1 MAINFLNDLNP
12 EQRQAVTHPGGPL
25 LILAG
30 AGSGKTRCLTYR
42 TAWLI
47 SDKLVDPSRILL
59 LTFTNKAAGEMK
71 SRVKTLLNHQPSIIN
86 HQSLPWAGTFHSWC
100 AWILRK
106 HAGLAG
112 LKESWVIYDEDDKV
126 SLLKDIISDLDLP
139 KTRFRPRAAGA
150 VISDAKNELITAT
163 EYPQFARGEWY
174 GGIARIYLEYQ
185 RRTAQFG
192 GLDFDDLLVETVKL
206 FERQEGLLSRYQ
218 EQIQHLLVDEYQDTN
233 TAQYRLTRLL
243 AGRHQNLTAVGDF
256 SQAIYQF
263 RGANY
268 KNLLQLQRD
277 FRELTTMRLE
287 QNYRSHQSILDA
299 AHQVIKNNTQ
309 HPVLELWTD
318 KKSGEQVK
326 LHVAISEIDEAAF
339 VTQAIEMATSRKN
352 GEFRHRDFAVLYRT
366 NAQSRVFEEA
376 MLAAGV
382 PYVLVGGIQFYQR
395 AEVKDCLAYL
405 RLLYNPD
412 DKVSETRVLKLGKQ
426 RYSDFRRWV
435 AASLDNISSIRS
447 ARNPRSLPRRLPV
460 SEEIKVLSG
469 SSSMI
474 SEISSSARLI
484 LDNLSGFSSIV
495 SVLPAGRSKIP
506 SSATTRE
513 LLDGLIKATRYL
525 ERFDQKDPEDQV
537 RIENVKELLS
547 VAEAYPQL
555 GNFLEQVTL
564 VERETLQ
571 QKENRD
577 GVRLMTLHAAKGLE
591 FKQVFLV
598 GLEEGLLPHSRSIEK
613 LEDLEEER
621 RLMYVGVTRAMDE
634 LVLSYA
640 RSRLVFGSRG
650 VAVPSRF
657 IGEIGEE
664 RLERI

>member
-1 MAINFLNDLNP
+1 MVINFLDDLNP
-12 EQRQAVTHPGGPL
+12 EQRRAVTHPGGPV

-42 TAWLI
+42 VAWLI
-47 SDKLVDPSRILL
+47 SDQLVDPSRILL

-71 SRVKTLLNHQPSIIN
+71 SRVKTLLNNQQSIIN
-86 HQSLPWAGTFHSWC
+86 NQQLPWAGTFHSWC

-150 VISDAKNELITAT
+150 VISEAKNELVGAT

-174 GGIARIYLEYQ
+174 EGIARIYLEYQ
-185 RRTAQFG
+185 RRMKQFG
-192 GLDFDDLLVETVKL
+192 GLDFDDLLVEAVKM
-206 FERQEGLLSRYQ
+206 FERQEELLTRYQ

-243 AGRHQNLTAVGDF
+243 VGRHRNLTAVGDF

-277 FRELTTMRLE
+277 FKELTTMRLE

-309 HPVLELWTD
+309 HPVLKLWTD
-318 KKSGEQVK
+318 KKSPELVK
-326 LHVAISEIDEAAF
+326 LHVAMSEIDEAAF
-339 VTQAIEMATSRKN
+339 VTQAIEMANLRKN

-426 RYSDFRRWV
+426 RYTDFRTFTRQV
-435 AASLDNISSIRS
+435 NQ
-447 ARNPRSLPRRLPV
+447 
-460 SEEIKVLSG
+460 K
-469 SSSMI
+469 M
-474 SEISSSARLI
+474 
-484 LDNLSGFSSIV
+484 
-495 SVLPAGRSKIP
+495 
-506 SSATTRE
+506 TTRE
-513 LLDGLIKATRYL
+513 LLDGVIRATRYL
-525 ERFDQKDPEDQV
+525 EKFDDKDPEDQV
-537 RIENVKELLS
+537 RIENVKELMS
-547 VAEAYPQL
+547 GAEAYPQL

-640 RSRLVFGSRG
+640 RSRLVFGARG

>member
-1 MAINFLNDLNP
+1 
-12 EQRQAVTHPGGPL
+12 
-25 LILAG
+25 
-30 AGSGKTRCLTYR
+30 
-42 TAWLI
+42 
-47 SDKLVDPSRILL
+47 
-59 LTFTNKAAGEMK
+59 
-71 SRVKTLLNHQPSIIN
+71 
-86 HQSLPWAGTFHSWC
+86 
-100 AWILRK
+100 
-106 HAGLAG
+106 
-112 LKESWVIYDEDDKV
+112 
-126 SLLKDIISDLDLP
+126 
-139 KTRFRPRAAGA
+139 
-150 VISDAKNELITAT
+150 
-163 EYPQFARGEWY
+163 
-174 GGIARIYLEYQ
+174 
-185 RRTAQFG
+185 
-192 GLDFDDLLVETVKL
+192 
-206 FERQEGLLSRYQ
+206 
-218 EQIQHLLVDEYQDTN
+218 
-233 TAQYRLTRLL
+233 
-243 AGRHQNLTAVGDF
+243 LTAVGDF

-277 FRELTTMRLE
+277 FKELTTMRLE

-309 HPVLELWTD
+309 HPVLKLWTD
-318 KKSGEQVK
+318 KKSPELVK
-326 LHVAISEIDEAAF
+326 LHVAMSEIDEAAF
-339 VTQAIEMATSRKN
+339 VTQAIEMANLRKN

-426 RYSDFRRWV
+426 RYTDFRTFTRQV
-435 AASLDNISSIRS
+435 NQ
-447 ARNPRSLPRRLPV
+447 
-460 SEEIKVLSG
+460 K
-469 SSSMI
+469 M
-474 SEISSSARLI
+474 
-484 LDNLSGFSSIV
+484 
-495 SVLPAGRSKIP
+495 
-506 SSATTRE
+506 TTRE
-513 LLDGLIKATRYL
+513 LLDGVIRETRYL

-577 GVRLMTLHAAKGLE
+577 GVVLMTLHAAKGLE

-598 GLEEGLLPHSRSIEK
+598 GLEEGLLPHSRSMEK
-613 LEDLEEER
+613 LENLEEER

>member
-1 MAINFLNDLNP
+1 MDILGIEFGGGEYLPPSESFRFGFVGFPIGDDEFGRKHGTIIPMVINFLDDLNP
-12 EQRQAVTHPGGPL
+12 EQRRAVTHPGGPV

-42 TAWLI
+42 VAWLI
-47 SDKLVDPSRILL
+47 SDQLVDPSRILL

-71 SRVKTLLNHQPSIIN
+71 SRVKTLLNNQQSIIN
-86 HQSLPWAGTFHSWC
+86 NQQLPWAGTFHSWC

-150 VISDAKNELITAT
+150 VISEAKNELVGAT

-174 GGIARIYLEYQ
+174 EGIARIYLEYQ
-185 RRTAQFG
+185 RRMKQFG
-192 GLDFDDLLVETVKL
+192 GLDFDDLLVEAVKM
-206 FERQEGLLSRYQ
+206 FERQEGLLTRYQ

-243 AGRHQNLTAVGDF
+243 VGRHRNLTAVGDF

-277 FRELTTMRLE
+277 FKELTTMRLE

-309 HPVLELWTD
+309 HPVLKLWTD
-318 KKSGEQVK
+318 KKSPELVK
-326 LHVAISEIDEAAF
+326 LHVAMSEIDEAAF
-339 VTQAIEMATSRKN
+339 VTQAIEMANLRKN

-426 RYSDFRRWV
+426 RYTDFRTFTRQV
-435 AASLDNISSIRS
+435 NQ
-447 ARNPRSLPRRLPV
+447 
-460 SEEIKVLSG
+460 K
-469 SSSMI
+469 M
-474 SEISSSARLI
+474 
-484 LDNLSGFSSIV
+484 
-495 SVLPAGRSKIP
+495 
-506 SSATTRE
+506 TTRE
-513 LLDGLIKATRYL
+513 LLDGVIRETRYL

-577 GVRLMTLHAAKGLE
+577 GVVLMTLHAAKGLE

-598 GLEEGLLPHSRSIEK
+598 GLEEGLLPHSRSMEK
-613 LEDLEEER
+613 LENLEEER

>member
-1 MAINFLNDLNP
+1 MATNFLDELNP
-12 EQRQAVTHPGGPL
+12 QQRRAVTHPGGPL

-42 TAWLI
+42 VAWLI
-47 SDKLVDPSRILL
+47 SDQFVDPSRILL

-71 SRVKTLLNHQPSIIN
+71 SRVKTLLNHQSSTIN
-86 HQSLPWAGTFHSWC
+86 HQQLPWAGTFHSWC
-100 AWILRK
+100 AWTLRK

-112 LKESWVIYDEDDKV
+112 LKESWVIYDEDDKE
-126 SLLKDIISDLDLP
+126 SLLKEIISDLDLP
-139 KTRFRPRAAGA
+139 KTRFRPRAVGA
-150 VISDAKNELITAT
+150 VISDAKNELVGAT

-174 GGIARIYLEYQ
+174 EGVARIYLEYQ
-185 RRTAQFG
+185 RRLKQFG
-192 GLDFDDLLVETVKL
+192 GLDFDDLLVETVKM
-206 FERQEGLLSRYQ
+206 FERQEGLLTRYQ

-243 AGRHQNLTAVGDF
+243 TGRHQNLTAVGDF

-277 FRELTTMRLE
+277 FRELATMRLE

-299 AHQVIKNNTQ
+299 AHRVIKNNTQ
-309 HPVLELWTD
+309 HPVLALWTD
-318 KKSGEQVK
+318 KKSDEQVK

-339 VTQAIEMATSRKN
+339 VTQAIEMANLRKN

-426 RYSDFRRWV
+426 RYADFRVFNRQV
-435 AASLDNISSIRS
+435 NQ
-447 ARNPRSLPRRLPV
+447 
-460 SEEIKVLSG
+460 E
-469 SSSMI
+469 MM
-474 SEISSSARLI
+474 
-484 LDNLSGFSSIV
+484 
-495 SVLPAGRSKIP
+495 
-506 SSATTRE
+506 TRE
-513 LLDGLIKATRYL
+513 LLDGVIRATRYL
-525 ERFDQKDPEDQV
+525 ERFDEKDPEDQV

-547 VAEAYPQL
+547 VAEAYPDL
-555 GNFLEQVTL
+555 GSFLEQVTL

-591 FKQVFLV
+591 FRQVFLV
-598 GLEEGLLPHSRSIEK
+598 GLEEGLLPHSRSMEK

-621 RLMYVGVTRAMDE
+621 RLMYVGVTRAMDD
-634 LVLSYA
+634 LVLCYA
-640 RSRLVFGSRG
+640 RSRLVFGARG

>member
-1 MAINFLNDLNP
+1 MVINFLDDLNP
-12 EQRQAVTHPGGPL
+12 EQRRAVTHPGGPV

-42 TAWLI
+42 VAWLI
-47 SDKLVDPSRILL
+47 SDQLVDPSRILL

-71 SRVKTLLNHQPSIIN
+71 SRVKTLLNNQQSIIN
-86 HQSLPWAGTFHSWC
+86 NQQLPWAGTFHSWC

-150 VISDAKNELITAT
+150 VISEAKNELVGAT

-174 GGIARIYLEYQ
+174 EGIARIYLEYQ
-185 RRTAQFG
+185 RRMKQFG
-192 GLDFDDLLVETVKL
+192 GLDFDDLLVEAVKM
-206 FERQEGLLSRYQ
+206 FERQEGLLTRYQ

-243 AGRHQNLTAVGDF
+243 VGRHRNLTAVGDF

-277 FRELTTMRLE
+277 FKELTTMRLE

-309 HPVLELWTD
+309 HPVLKLWTD
-318 KKSGEQVK
+318 KKSPELVK
-326 LHVAISEIDEAAF
+326 LHVAMSEIDEAAF
-339 VTQAIEMATSRKN
+339 VTQAIEMANLRKN

-426 RYSDFRRWV
+426 RYTDFRTFTRQV
-435 AASLDNISSIRS
+435 NQ
-447 ARNPRSLPRRLPV
+447 
-460 SEEIKVLSG
+460 K
-469 SSSMI
+469 M
-474 SEISSSARLI
+474 
-484 LDNLSGFSSIV
+484 
-495 SVLPAGRSKIP
+495 
-506 SSATTRE
+506 TTRE
-513 LLDGLIKATRYL
+513 LLDGVIRETRYL

-547 VAEAYPQL
+547 VAEAYPDL
-555 GNFLEQVTL
+555 GSFLEQVTL

-577 GVRLMTLHAAKGLE
+577 GVVLMTLHAAKGLE

-598 GLEEGLLPHSRSIEK
+598 GLEEGLLPHSRSMEK
-613 LEDLEEER
+613 LENLEEER

>member
-1 MAINFLNDLNP
+1 MQINFLDDLNVQ
-12 EQRQAVTHPGGPL
+12 QRQAVTHPGGPL

-30 AGSGKTRCLTYR
+30 AGSGKTRCLIYR
-42 TAWLI
+42 AAWLI
-47 SDKLVDPSRILL
+47 SDQLVDPARILL

-71 SRVKTLLNHQPSIIN
+71 ERVKKLLSDDQRINVLTHQT
-86 HQSLPWAGTFHSWC
+86 LPWAGTFHSWC

-112 LKESWVIYDEDDKV
+112 LKESWVIYDEDDKE
-126 SLLKDIISDLDLP
+126 SLIKEIIVDLDLP
-139 KTRFRPRAAGA
+139 KTRFRPRAVGA
-150 VISDAKNELITAT
+150 VISDAKNELVGVT

-174 GGIARIYLEYQ
+174 EGVARIYLEYQ
-185 RRTAQFG
+185 RRLKQFG
-192 GLDFDDLLVETVKL
+192 GLDFDDLLVEAVKM
-206 FERQEGLLSRYQ
+206 FERQERLLSRYQ
-218 EQIQHLLVDEYQDTN
+218 EQIRHLLVDEYQDTN
-233 TAQYRLTRLL
+233 TAQYRLTRLMS
-243 AGRHQNLTAVGDF
+243 GRHQNLTAVGDF

-277 FRELTTMRLE
+277 FRDLTTMRLE

-299 AHQVIKNNTQ
+299 AHRVIQNNTQ
-309 HPVLELWTD
+309 HPVLALWTD
-318 KKSGEQVK
+318 KKTGESVK
-326 LHVAISEIDEAAF
+326 LYVAISETDEAAF
-339 VTQAIEMATSRKN
+339 VTQAIEMANSRKN
-352 GEFRHRDFAVLYRT
+352 GEFRHRDFAGLYRT

-376 MLAAGV
+376 MLAAGM

-395 AEVKDCLAYL
+395 AEIKDCLAYL

-426 RYSDFRRWV
+426 RYSDFREWV
-435 AASLDNISSIRS
+435 TRVEPRRMSGDSGAFFSGD
-447 ARNPRSLPRRLPV
+447 ARQRNGNPDAGILKPRSL
-460 SEEIKVLSG
+460 KVRPIPESDFKSSLEVTG
-469 SSSMI
+469 SLFPGKK
-474 SEISSSARLI
+474 A
-484 LDNLSGFSSIV
+484 
-495 SVLPAGRSKIP
+495 P
-506 SSATTRE
+506 SSPAYTTRE
-513 LLDGLIKATRYL
+513 LLDGVIQATRYL
-525 ERFDQKDPEDQV
+525 ERFDNKDPEDQV

-547 VAEAYPQL
+547 VAEAYPDL

-591 FKQVFLV
+591 FRQVFLV
-598 GLEEGLLPHSRSIEK
+598 GLEEGLLPHSRSMGK

-621 RLMYVGVTRAMDE
+621 RLMYVGVTRAMDD

>member
-1 MAINFLNDLNP
+1 MVINFLDDLNP
-12 EQRQAVTHPGGPL
+12 EQRRAVTHPGGPV

-42 TAWLI
+42 VAWLI
-47 SDKLVDPSRILL
+47 SDQLVDPSRILL

-71 SRVKTLLNHQPSIIN
+71 SRVKTLLNNQQSIIN
-86 HQSLPWAGTFHSWC
+86 NQQLPWAGTFHSWC

-150 VISDAKNELITAT
+150 VISEAKNELVGAT

-174 GGIARIYLEYQ
+174 EGIARIYLEYQ
-185 RRTAQFG
+185 RRMKQFG
-192 GLDFDDLLVETVKL
+192 GLDFDDLLVEAVKM
-206 FERQEGLLSRYQ
+206 FERQEELLTRYQ

-243 AGRHQNLTAVGDF
+243 VGRHRNLTAVGDF

-277 FRELTTMRLE
+277 FKELTTMRLE

-309 HPVLELWTD
+309 HPVLKLWTD
-318 KKSGEQVK
+318 KKSPELVK
-326 LHVAISEIDEAAF
+326 LHVAMSEIDEAAF
-339 VTQAIEMATSRKN
+339 VTQAIEMANLRKN

-426 RYSDFRRWV
+426 RYTDFRTFTRQV
-435 AASLDNISSIRS
+435 NQ
-447 ARNPRSLPRRLPV
+447 
-460 SEEIKVLSG
+460 K
-469 SSSMI
+469 M
-474 SEISSSARLI
+474 
-484 LDNLSGFSSIV
+484 
-495 SVLPAGRSKIP
+495 
-506 SSATTRE
+506 TTRE
-513 LLDGLIKATRYL
+513 LLDGVIRETRYL

-577 GVRLMTLHAAKGLE
+577 GVVLMTLHAAKGLE

-598 GLEEGLLPHSRSIEK
+598 GLEEGLLPHSRSMEK
-613 LEDLEEER
+613 LENLEEER

>member
-1 MAINFLNDLNP
+1 MDFLNDLNL
-12 EQRQAVTHPGGPL
+12 EQRRAVTHPGGPL

-42 TAWLI
+42 VAWLM
-47 SDKLVDPSRILL
+47 SDQLVDPSRILL

-71 SRVKTLLNHQPSIIN
+71 SRVKTLLNHQPSTIN
-86 HQSLPWAGTFHSWC
+86 HQLLPWAGTFHSWC

-106 HAGLAG
+106 HAGLAE
-112 LKESWVIYDEDDKV
+112 LKESWVIYDENDKE
-126 SLLKDIISDLDLP
+126 SLIKEVISDLDLA
-139 KTRFRPRAAGA
+139 KTRFRPRAVGA
-150 VISDAKNELITAT
+150 VISDAKNELIGAT

-174 GGIARIYLEYQ
+174 EGVARIYLEYQ
-185 RRTAQFG
+185 RRLKQFG
-192 GLDFDDLLVETVKL
+192 GVDFDDLLVWAVKM
-206 FERQEGLLSRYQ
+206 FERQEGLRTRYQ
-218 EQIQHLLVDEYQDTN
+218 ERIQHLLVDEYQDTN
-233 TAQYRLTRLL
+233 TAQYRLTRIL

-277 FRELTTMRLE
+277 FRDLTTMRLE

-299 AHQVIKNNTQ
+299 AHQVISNNTQ
-309 HPVLELWTD
+309 HPVLKLWTD
-318 KKSGEQVK
+318 KKSLSPVK
-326 LHVAISEIDEAAF
+326 LHVAISEIDEAMF
-339 VTQAIEMATSRKN
+339 VTQAIEMASLKKN
-352 GEFRHRDFAVLYRT
+352 GELRHRDFAVLYRT

-376 MLAAGV
+376 MLSAGL
-382 PYVLVGGIQFYQR
+382 PYILVGGIQFYQR

-412 DKVSETRVLKLGKQ
+412 DKMSETRVLKLGKQ
-426 RYSDFRRWV
+426 RYVDFREYARKSSRASPSDGRSV
-435 AASLDNISSIRS
+435 A
-447 ARNPRSLPRRLPV
+447 
-460 SEEIKVLSG
+460 
-469 SSSMI
+469 I
-474 SEISSSARLI
+474 SEIATSPAVFQKQRGPRNDEETRQL
-484 LDNLSGFSSIV
+484 LEG
-495 SVLPAGRSKIP
+495 VL
-506 SSATTRE
+506 
-513 LLDGLIKATRYL
+513 KATRYL
-525 ERFDQKDPEDQV
+525 ERFDDKDPEDQV
-537 RIENVKELLS
+537 RIENVKELMS
-547 VAEAYPQL
+547 VAEAYPKL
-555 GNFLEQVTL
+555 GSFLEQVAL
-564 VERETLQ
+564 VERETLV

-591 FKQVFLV
+591 FRQVFLV
-598 GLEEGLLPHSRSIEK
+598 GLEEGLLPHSRSMGK
-613 LEDLEEER
+613 QEDLEEER

-640 RSRLVFGSRG
+640 RSRLVFGARG

>member
-1 MAINFLNDLNP
+1 MAINFLDELNSQ
-12 EQRQAVTHPGGPL
+12 QRRAVTHPGGPL

-42 TAWLI
+42 VAWLI
-47 SDKLVDPSRILL
+47 SDQLVDPSRILL

-71 SRVKTLLNHQPSIIN
+71 SRVKNLLSINDSRLTI
-86 HQSLPWAGTFHSWC
+86 HGIPWAGTFHSWC

-112 LKESWVIYDEDDKV
+112 LKESWVIYDEDDKE
-126 SLLKDIISDLDLP
+126 SLLKEIIADLDLP

-150 VISDAKNELITAT
+150 VISDAKNELVAAT

-174 GGIARIYLEYQ
+174 EGVARIYLEYQ
-185 RRTAQFG
+185 RRLKQFG
-192 GLDFDDLLVETVKL
+192 GLDFDDLLVEAVKM
-206 FERQEGLLSRYQ
+206 FERQEGLLTGYQ

-243 AGRHQNLTAVGDF
+243 SGRHQNLTAVGDF

-277 FRELTTMRLE
+277 FRDLTTMRLE

-299 AHQVIKNNTQ
+299 AHRVIKNNTQ

-318 KKSGEQVK
+318 KKSEEQVK

-339 VTQAIEMATSRKN
+339 VTQAIEMANLRKN

-405 RLLYNPD
+405 RLLYNSD

-426 RYSDFRRWV
+426 RYSDFRKW
-435 AASLDNISSIRS
+435 AAENHRT
-447 ARNPRSLPRRLPV
+447 P
-460 SEEIKVLSG
+460 
-469 SSSMI
+469 
-474 SEISSSARLI
+474 
-484 LDNLSGFSSIV
+484 
-495 SVLPAGRSKIP
+495 PA
-506 SSATTRE
+506 ATTRE
-513 LLDGLIKATRYL
+513 LLDGVIRATRYL
-525 ERFDQKDPEDQV
+525 ERFDNKDPEDQV

-547 VAEAYPQL
+547 VAEAYPDL
-555 GNFLEQVTL
+555 GSFLEQVTL

-598 GLEEGLLPHSRSIEK
+598 GLEEGLLPHSRSMMK
-613 LEDLEEER
+613 PEDLEEER
-621 RLMYVGVTRAMDE
+621 RLMYVGVTRAMDD